1 MKPWSLPVVV
11 GTLLMGWPAL
21 WAAQVDGTLSSDVAF
36 QRLLL
41 CLIASWI
48 ACSLVAILSD
58 RAVEANEAAIRAAE
72 KAIADAEAEAQAA
85 RDAEAAAREAEL
97 ADMQRPAD
105 AAPQM
110 GDLSGGRE

>member
-1 MKPWSLPVVV
+1 MKPWSLPVVI

-41 CLIASWI
+41 CLFASWG
-48 ACSLVAILSD
+48 ACSLVAILST

-72 KAIADAEAEAQAA
+72 QAILDAEAEAAAAAEEEAA
-85 RDAEAAAREAEL
+85 RLEAE
-97 ADMQRPAD
+97 MERPAD
-105 AAPQM
+105 AAPLVE
-110 GDLSGGRE
+110 DLSGGRE